1 MVLHQTGGSDNKN
14 FKWPLPKLKT
24 IGFQRTKRFAK
35 KCENF
40 CIFAFSI
47 SRISHFFW
55 ETDWREILRKK
66 RKYSHFSRARKCEN
80 ETIFPFRGNPSWGTL
95 SSLFKWIKELENPNL
110 CFCWAVTIFVCLP
123 IYYVKLRKSTFLILK
138 KVKMKL

>member
-47 SRISHFFW
+47 SRKFRIF
-55 ETDWREILRKK
+55 LRNRLKRNFAKK
-66 RKYSHFSRARKCEN
+66 REN
-80 ETIFPFRGNPSWGTL
+80 IRIFREQGNAKMKRNFRETIFPFRGNPSWGTL
-95 SSLFKWIKELENPNL
+95 SSLFKWIKELENPNP

-123 IYYVKLRKSTFLILK
+123 IYYVSRHFLF
-138 KVKMKL
+138 